1 MMPTSELVTKVRAL
15 AMGLDV
21 SCRFLILDMCD
32 RLERK
37 TRDNELLSKK
47 IAELKRRERESANG

>member
-1 MMPTSELVTKVRAL
+1 MPTSELITEVRTRAMAL
-15 AMGLDV
+15 DF

-47 IAELKRRERESANG
+47 IAELKRRERESADG